1 MYCYVTVHSIVDTD
15 PLALRIL
22 VYCISF
28 LSFPYSLMPRRHGLM
43 ATTIFLLLFLSF
55 PTMIEQYCLLSLS
68 SLPLPA
74 YLLHISDTTVD
85 L

>member
-1 MYCYVTVHSIVDTD
+1 MYCYVTVDSIVDTD
-15 PLALRIL
+15 LLALWIL
-22 VYCISF
+22 AYCKSFFF
-28 LSFPYSLMPRRHGLM
+28 LSPILLCLDNM

-55 PTMIEQYCLLSLS
+55 PAMIEQYCLLSLS
-68 SLPLPA
+68 SFPLPT